1 MQFSLATPEDSKKI
15 LSNVTT
21 VKINLT
27 TGVVEILEKHQ
38 DLLGKVSLDLIEVE
52 SNQDNKSEKFKFLVQ
67 DALVIVSNKGFNSEL
82 NSETGVYIFA
92 KRVLEI
98 TSSISLDEL
107 SKKVEQK
114 LSKLEVEKQALLDEN
129 NLGSNLE
136 KIKTKIF
143 VLEDELKFEKKVI
156 SILKESRS

>member
-1 MQFSLATPEDSKKI
+1 MQFSLATPEDSKKL

-21 VKINLT
+21 VKIYLT

-38 DLLGKVSLDLIEVE
+38 DLLGKVSLDLIEVQ

-67 DALVIVSNKGFNSEL
+67 DALVIVSNKGLNSEL
-82 NSETGVYIFA
+82 TSETGVYIFA
-92 KRVLEI
+92 KRVLEFN
-98 TSSISLDEL
+98 SSISLDQY

-114 LSKLEVEKQALLDEN
+114 LSKLEVEKQALMEDGAN
-129 NLGSNLE
+129 FD

-143 VLEDELKFEKKVI
+143 ILEDELKFEQKVL
-156 SILKESRS
+156 SILKDLRT